1 MQWWA
6 TAMPERASIQPA
18 PEAHGATRL
27 PAVDV
32 ESYNIELKDDEGF
45 VGDRASKGAFRAL
58 MENWRKPLR
67 ELGRDPFS
75 GPSSA
80 LTRKRLDTVLTSGN
94 PEAVGIVQSAIEGFA
109 HELALVTRRFLK
121 LKAWKNVERVVV
133 GGGFSSSRVGELAIG
148 RALVM
153 LRAEKIKI
161 DLIIIRHDADQAGL
175 IGAVHLA
182 PAWMFRAHDA
192 ILAVDIGGTN
202 IRAGVVELNL
212 KRAPNLSRARVWNF
226 ELWRHGDEKL
236 NRNDAVEGLID
247 MLRRLIGRAEKE
259 GLRLAPFV
267 GVGCPGRIEP
277 DGAIDRGAH
286 NLPGNWES
294 SRFNLPATLTG
305 AIPKIGAFDT
315 SIVMHNDAVVQG
327 LSEAPFMQDIDKWAA
342 FTIGT
347 GFGNALFTNRRPT

>member
-1 MQWWA
+1 
-6 TAMPERASIQPA
+6 MPERTSIRPA

-58 MENWRKPLR
+58 IENWRKPLR

-148 RALVM
+148 RALVI

-161 DLIIIRHDADQAGL
+161 DLIMWTSA
-175 IGAVHLA
+175 A
-182 PAWMFRAHDA
+182 PTFGPEWSNSTSSAHR
-192 ILAVDIGGTN
+192 I
-202 IRAGVVELNL
+202 
-212 KRAPNLSRARVWNF
+212 
-226 ELWRHGDEKL
+226 
-236 NRNDAVEGLID
+236 
-247 MLRRLIGRAEKE
+247 
-259 GLRLAPFV
+259 
-267 GVGCPGRIEP
+267 CPGRGYGISNY
-277 DGAIDRGAH
+277 GATATRSLTATTRSRASSTCFGA
-286 NLPGNWES
+286 
-294 SRFNLPATLTG
+294 
-305 AIPKIGAFDT
+305 
-315 SIVMHNDAVVQG
+315 
-327 LSEAPFMQDIDKWAA
+327 
-342 FTIGT
+342 
-347 GFGNALFTNRRPT
+347 

>member
-1 MQWWA
+1 
-6 TAMPERASIQPA
+6 MPERTSIRPA

-45 VGDRASKGAFRAL
+45 IGDRASKGAFRAL
-58 MENWRKPLR
+58 IENWRKPLR

-148 RALVM
+148 RALVI

-212 KRAPNLSRARVWNF
+212 KRAPNLSKARVWNF
-226 ELWRHGDEKL
+226 RTM
-236 NRNDAVEGLID
+236 AS
-247 MLRRLIGRAEKE
+247 RRREARRGRARGCLLASRHVLTTCQSRPNGPELLWLSDVCLGIVRTAVPSGAVPLQGVEK
-259 GLRLAPFV
+259 
-267 GVGCPGRIEP
+267 C
-277 DGAIDRGAH
+277 DY
-286 NLPGNWES
+286 
-294 SRFNLPATLTG
+294 
-305 AIPKIGAFDT
+305 
-315 SIVMHNDAVVQG
+315 
-327 LSEAPFMQDIDKWAA
+327 
-342 FTIGT
+342 
-347 GFGNALFTNRRPT
+347 